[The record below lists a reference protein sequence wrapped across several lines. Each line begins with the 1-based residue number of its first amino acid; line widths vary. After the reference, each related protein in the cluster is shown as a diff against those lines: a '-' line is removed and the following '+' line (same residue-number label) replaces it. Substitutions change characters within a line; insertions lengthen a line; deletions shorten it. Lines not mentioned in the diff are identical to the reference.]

1 MLRRLGVL
9 TAVLAALA
17 TAAMP
22 PAAAAETGVD
32 LGKRV
37 FGTPACGMPS
47 IVQADFIGLDLVA
60 GAADCDILLNRRYAA
75 DMPRAMRCTLVL
87 HEYGH
92 LAGRPHS
99 HDRDSVMYWE
109 YVRDDPR
116 CVRAV
121 SVFRRQ

>member
-1 MLRRLGVL
+1 M
-9 TAVLAALA
+9 
-17 TAAMP
+17 AMFAGSA
-22 PAAAAETGVD
+22 PAAQAAEPGID
-32 LGKRV
+32 LGLRV
-37 FGTPACGMPS
+37 FGTPACGTPA

-87 HEYGH
+87 HEFGH

-99 HDRDSVMYWE
+99 SDRDSVMYRE
-109 YVRDDPR
+109 YLHDDPR

-121 SVFRRQ
+121 AARRQ